1 MAAVALFS
9 LINASLKSK
18 TEINSDYPIP
28 DDVKSVIDKRC
39 YGCHSENGK
48 SDKAKTALRWDQLDQ
63 YDKKKLLTVFDE
75 MVDVLE
81 KTEMPPEKFLANKPE
96 AKPTE
101 EEYALL
107 LEWAENEVE
116 KALE

>member
-1 MAAVALFS
+1 
-9 LINASLKSK
+9 
-18 TEINSDYPIP
+18 
-28 DDVKSVIDKRC
+28 
-39 YGCHSENGK
+39 
-48 SDKAKTALRWDQLDQ
+48 LDQ